1 MHTELK
7 NSKRLK
13 DLYHKALTI
22 KSAIP
27 HPRILGVIREC
38 GGKMHMHE
46 RSWSEA
52 ATDFFEA
59 RAHRPRTRRVRVR
72 SILPILARPCVLARR
87 MPHAQALGMLNW
99 GAACSPMCGGLQ
111 RPPGRAGLQELRRG
125 GRRAAHPVPQVPG
138 AGDDAHGE
146 RGGPV

>member
-1 MHTELK
+1 MQDVTHDSKFKWCAWPQMHTELK

-13 DLYHKALTI
+13 DLYHRALTI

-52 ATDFFEA
+52 ATDFFEVPFA
-59 RAHRPRTRRVRVR
+59 SRFTQLLCFQGR
-72 SILPILARPCVLARR
+72 SEPLISKPTKQGTSL
-87 MPHAQALGMLNW
+87 
-99 GAACSPMCGGLQ
+99 SF
-111 RPPGRAGLQELRRG
+111 
-125 GRRAAHPVPQVPG
+125 
-138 AGDDAHGE
+138 
-146 RGGPV
+146 

>member
-13 DLYHKALTI
+13 DLYHRALTI

-59 RAHRPRTRRVRVR
+59 RFASCVSSWLYLFKDFLRIHLCLKVETSKIKNQMGFLTFLATRMGCL
-72 SILPILARPCVLARR
+72 SADCPSSLLCLPSVNGWRL
-87 MPHAQALGMLNW
+87 
-99 GAACSPMCGGLQ
+99 
-111 RPPGRAGLQELRRG
+111 RAGG
-125 GRRAAHPVPQVPG
+125 YSC
-138 AGDDAHGE
+138 
-146 RGGPV
+146 